1 MYLPAL
7 KTAIQHLEEKR
18 FYDVALMYLRVLGYQ
33 ELSMVDG
40 TGDGGRDVTCSRTD
54 LRIQLSVR
62 KDWEKK
68 INDEAGVTAN
78 AGHHHFM
85 YITNRMISPQA
96 EQYFLQHTYKHKG
109 NVDVSIHDLK
119 RISTALAQPGVI
131 GRAYEMLGMAVPST
145 LAATPKD
152 IALSTVLLFSQEAKE
167 LRDAVIEANL
177 RAQLLKNVGI
187 SESALLQKV
196 VKVVPGVNVDR
207 AAKAALSRLRATG
220 SIIGGNTNLSL
231 SAAEYETMSA
241 AETEFLVAV
250 NADVK
255 TLAEVTG
262 LSSQD
267 ARKLLDLALELLVR
281 NKDLNGS
288 GPAEESLRNFMAEKS
303 LNRKRA
309 ATFEALSKTASAKL
323 RQHGA
328 TIDQIFSANSFDIYR
343 ALGRRTDIVML
354 LDSSVAMP
362 VIFGLEFG
370 AVKSRYGVAALALK
384 EACKAHNIRMM
395 VPRCYLNEMASHGNN
410 ALEKLDIYNSLPEE
424 ARSSLR
430 FSGNAYLSHYTH
442 IRETMQASGNALAL
456 DEFLSHFGIA
466 AGRSL
471 NRVENKISSILEQH
485 EITCL
490 PDGRYDQIV
499 FDAISTKKPN
509 EYRILV
515 EHDAI
520 VCTTLRNDD
529 QRGFILATWDK
540 IIVDVVEDIARV
552 MADTPVR
559 VIDFLSMA
567 NGQSLESDQCFE
579 LLSSLLYT
587 DEKLAQKLAEKVDQI
602 ASVEQSYKL
611 QTFIEDA
618 RQRNGAHWTLKP
630 EDVSPFLDTTQSS
643 THSPDQTQND
653 L

>member
-33 ELSMVDG
+33 DLSMIDG
-40 TGDGGRDVTCSRTD
+40 TRDGGRDVICSRTD

-68 INDEAGVTAN
+68 INDEAGVTDS
-78 AGHHHFM
+78 AGHHHLM
-85 YITNRMISPQA
+85 YITNRNVSPKA
-96 EQYFLQHTYKHKG
+96 EQDFLQNIYGYKG
-109 NVDVSIHDLK
+109 IVDVSIHDLK

-145 LAATPKD
+145 LEATTKD

-177 RAQLLKNVGI
+177 RAQLLKNAGI
-187 SESALLQKV
+187 SENALIQKV
-196 VKVVPGVNVDR
+196 AGVVPGVNVDR
-207 AAKAALSRLRATG
+207 TAKAALSRLRATG
-220 SIIGGNTNLSL
+220 LIVGSNTNLKL
-231 SAAEYETMSA
+231 SVTEYETMSA

-255 TLAEVTG
+255 MLEVATG
-262 LSSQD
+262 LSSLD

-281 NKDLNGS
+281 NKDLSGS
-288 GPAEESLRNFMAEKS
+288 GPAEESLRYFMAEKG
-303 LNRKRA
+303 LNRKRT
-309 ATFEALSKTASAKL
+309 ATYEALSKTTSARL

-328 TIDQIFSANSFDIYR
+328 TIEQIFSANSFDIYR

-384 EACKAHNIRMM
+384 DACKAHNIRMM
-395 VPRCYLNEMASHGNN
+395 VPRCYLNEMASHGRQ
-410 ALEKLDIYNSLPEE
+410 ALEKLEIYSSLPEE

-430 FSGNAYLSHYTH
+430 SSGNAYLSHYTH
-442 IRETMQASGNALAL
+442 IRESMLASGNELAL
-456 DEFLSHFGIA
+456 DEFLSHFGIVV
-466 AGRSL
+466 GRSL
-471 NRVENKISSILEQH
+471 NRVENKISSILEKH

-490 PDGRYDQIV
+490 QDGRYDQIV
-499 FDAISTKKPN
+499 LDTISAKKPY
-509 EYRILV
+509 EYKLLI

-520 VCTTLRNDD
+520 VCTTLKNDD
-529 QRGFILATWDK
+529 QHGFILATWDK

-567 NGQSLESDQCFE
+567 NGQPLESDQCFE

-602 ASVEQSYKL
+602 SSVEQSYKL
-611 QTFIEDA
+611 QEFIEDA
-618 RQRNGAHWTLKP
+618 RQRIGTQWTLKP
-630 EDVSPFLDTTQSS
+630 EDVIPFLD
-643 THSPDQTQND
+643 P
-653 L
+653 

>member
-7 KTAIQHLEEKR
+7 KTAIQHLEEKH
-18 FYDVALMYLRVLGYQ
+18 FYSVALMYLGVLGYQ
-33 ELSMVDG
+33 ELSVVDG
-40 TGDGGRDVTCSRTD
+40 TGDGGRDVICSRAD

-68 INDEAGVTAN
+68 INDEASATAN

-85 YITNRMISPQA
+85 YITNRIISPQA
-96 EQYFLQHTYKHKG
+96 EQDFLQNAYKHKG

-145 LAATPKD
+145 LEATPKD
-152 IALSTVLLFSQEAKE
+152 IALSTILLFSQEAKE

-187 SESALLQKV
+187 SENALIQKV
-196 VKVVPGVNVDR
+196 VEAVPGVNVDR
-207 AAKAALSRLRATG
+207 AAKAALARLRATG
-220 SIIGGNTNLSL
+220 LIVGSNANLRL
-231 SAAEYETMSA
+231 SAAEYATMSA

-255 TLAEVTG
+255 MLAEATG
-262 LSSQD
+262 LEIQD

-281 NKDLNGS
+281 NKDLNGT
-288 GPAEESLRNFMAEKS
+288 GPTEESLRNFMAEKGLS
-303 LNRKRA
+303 RKRTV
-309 ATFEALSKTASAKL
+309 TFEALSKTSSARL

-328 TIDQIFSANSFDIYR
+328 TIDKIFSANSFDIYR
-343 ALGRRTDIVML
+343 ALGRRTDVVML

-384 EACKAHNIRMM
+384 DACKAHNIRMM
-395 VPRCYLNEMASHGNN
+395 VPRCYLNEMASHGLN
-410 ALEKLDIYNSLPEE
+410 ALEKLDIYNSLPDE

-430 FSGNAYLSHYTH
+430 SSGNAYLSHYTH
-442 IRETMQASGNALAL
+442 IRETMQASGKALAL
-456 DEFLSHFGIA
+456 DEFLAHFGVA
-466 AGRSL
+466 TGRSL
-471 NRVENKISSILEQH
+471 NRVENKISSILDQH

-499 FDAISTKKPN
+499 FDTIFEKKKH
-509 EYRILV
+509 EYKLLI

-520 VCTTLRNDD
+520 VCTTLKNDD

-579 LLSSLLYT
+579 LLSSLLHI
-587 DEKLAQKLAEKVDQI
+587 DEKLAQKLAEKVEQI
-602 ASVEQSYKL
+602 TSVEQSYKL
-611 QTFIEDA
+611 QAFIEDA
-618 RQRNGAHWTLKP
+618 RQRNGSHWTLKS
-630 EDVSPFLDTTQSS
+630 EDVIPFLDTTQSS
-643 THSPDQTQND
+643 THSPDQT
-653 L
+653 